1 MCRIYFD
8 YSLKSWYTL
17 IFFYITMFL
26 DILIAVN
33 LEKKENSLDVILLNN
48 VHKCF
53 FLFLLKVIK
62 HKWLGFVLVFS
73 CLFFVKCPFWY
84 AVWLDKH
91 NCSASLIYNSI
102 LMWSLL
108 AARYIYF
115 QIMLL
120 YPSLIFY
127 SATRKLCIIISIRWH
142 LKKVAFALFCLF
154 SVHLVKAKK
163 YYSTFFYK
171 HMKDM
176 KFLFFVWT
184 PHTFW
189 YTSRWSACLCE
200 SGILVYY
207 NCIFL
212 FRIRI
217 GSDGQPLNIFY
228 VNAAGSLFLD
238 NRVQ

>member
-1 MCRIYFD
+1 MSFFFLCRIYYFD

-26 DILIAVN
+26 DILIAIN

-142 LKKVAFALFCLF
+142 FKKSCICIILFIFCLF
-154 SVHLVKAKK
+154 GKSKK
-163 YYSTFFYK
+163 NIIPLSFISIWKIWNFC
-171 HMKDM
+171 
-176 KFLFFVWT
+176 FLYGR
-184 PHTFW
+184 HTHF
-189 YTSRWSACLCE
+189 
-200 SGILVYY
+200 GILVDDLLA
-207 NCIFL
+207 C
-212 FRIRI
+212 
-217 GSDGQPLNIFY
+217 
-228 VNAAGSLFLD
+228 V
-238 NRVQ
+238 RVEYWYITIAYFCSESG